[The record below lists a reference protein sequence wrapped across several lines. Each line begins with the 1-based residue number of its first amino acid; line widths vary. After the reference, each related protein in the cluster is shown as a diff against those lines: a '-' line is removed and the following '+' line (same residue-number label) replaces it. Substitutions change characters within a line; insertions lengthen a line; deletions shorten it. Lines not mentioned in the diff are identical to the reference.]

1 MGGYMTRN
9 RAWVYIAFYDEYA
22 GKSIN
27 MAAGL
32 SMLFVLPAYWYGIHC
47 NRIKEQNMNALYYNF
62 SHFDKRNRLT
72 HNLIMEHFETH
83 VEDFQDIIVD
93 LQKEGYKALEG
104 LEVKEED
111 DNYVTN
117 NELALIDELSGFTSF
132 TEEFITRNNV
142 PEDLKE
148 RLRAHV
154 VYFKEGDNGET
165 RTEVVNKLYKK
176 LYGSKR

>member
-1 MGGYMTRN
+1 MGGYLTRN

-47 NRIKEQNMNALYYNF
+47 NRIKEQNMNAMYYNW

-93 LQKEGYKALEG
+93 LHKDGYTALEN
-104 LEVKEED
+104 LEVEMED
-111 DNYVTN
+111 RNFLTES
-117 NELALIDELSGFTSF
+117 ELALVDELSGFTNF
-132 TEEFITRNNV
+132 IEETVTRNAI

-148 RLRAHV
+148 RLRSHV

-165 RTEVVNKLYKK
+165 RDEVVNKLYKK

>member
-1 MGGYMTRN
+1 MTRN

-154 VYFKEGDNGET
+154 IYFKEGDNGET

-176 LYGSKR
+176 MYGSKR